1 MNKSIFIPFVIFI
14 IATIIIILVFS
25 SRNKN
30 NITTKAKNQTY
41 SKEISFTYPTL
52 TPTLVI
58 TKVPTV
64 TATIKKITA
73 VQSLSPSPTEFIV
86 AYVSSTPSCT
96 GQTCITQELILSPS
110 LNPSRAALPKT
121 GEIKVPILILVMSAA
136 AILFALWL

>member
-1 MNKSIFIPFVIFI
+1 MNKRIFIPFVIFI

-64 TATIKKITA
+64 TATIRKITA

-86 AYVSSTPSCT
+86 AYVSSTP
-96 GQTCITQELILSPS
+96 ELISSPS